1 MKSKKEIS
9 LERKISKS
17 LNGLQKKT
25 AEMLF
30 NDPEIKH
37 LQDYA
42 NTVSIKRLGFN
53 DHGPVHMRKVALN
66 ALTMKR
72 LLDEGGIP
80 LTLEEEEMGT
90 SEDSGVALLFSA
102 FLHDIGMSVGRDK
115 HENSS
120 AMLALPILKRFL
132 RELYPENLSKQ
143 IIIQSLVVECILG
156 HMATQKIHSK
166 EAGVILIADGLDMEK
181 GRARIPM
188 LISTESKVGDIHK
201 YSASAIQKV
210 RIEKGEKKPIR
221 ITADMSDSV
230 GFYQI
235 EEVFFPKINSSPIK
249 PFIELFAGVTGKDMK
264 QYL

>member
-1 MKSKKEIS
+1 MKSKKEIA
-9 LERKISKS
+9 LERKIGKS
-17 LNGLQKKT
+17 LTGLQKKT
-25 AEMLF
+25 AEILF
-30 NDPEIKH
+30 NDIEIKH

-66 ALTMKR
+66 AITMKK

-80 LTLEEEEMGT
+80 LTLEEEEIGT
-90 SEDSGVALLFSA
+90 REDSGVALLLAS
-102 FLHDIGMSVGRDK
+102 FLHDVGMTVGRDK
-115 HENSS
+115 HENAS
-120 AMLALPILKRFL
+120 AILAMPIINRILG
-132 RELYPENLSKQ
+132 ELYPGDLEKR
-143 IIIQSLVVECILG
+143 IIIRSLTIECILG

-166 EAGVILIADGLDMEK
+166 EAGIILIADGLDMEK

-210 RIEKGEKKPIR
+210 HIEKGEKKPIR

-235 EEVFFPKINSSPIK
+235 EEVFFRKINSSPIK
-249 PFIELFAGVTGKDMK
+249 PYIELFAGVIGRDMK